1 MEDMYWGV
9 FVPSH
14 LTATPNFSCE
24 LCATVPLRSSGIAKR
39 PCCSDQDLD
48 PFSRQLYPIAL
59 GEFHGD
65 RLLVNLFAE
74 LFDNGVKRKLV
85 VVRIGF
91 EPGVEAIADRRGRAV
106 VTACDD
112 HSI

>member
-1 MEDMYWGV
+1 MRGIDWDTFGRQLHPIAFDV
-9 FVPSH
+9 S
-14 LTATPNFSCE
+14 AFSC
-24 LCATVPLRSSGIAKR
+24 CRM
-39 PCCSDQDLD
+39 
-48 PFSRQLYPIAL
+48 
-59 GEFHGD
+59 D
-65 RLLVNLFAE
+65 RCDGRLVNLFAE

>member
-74 LFDNGVKRKLV
+74 LFDIHEGQGPRGVS
-85 VVRIGF
+85 
-91 EPGVEAIADRRGRAV
+91 ADALDRSAFGAE
-106 VTACDD
+106 
-112 HSI
+112 